1 MLLVPVVSSDI
12 AAMGY
17 DPATFEMQIQFQTGR
32 VYSYQSFPLSL
43 YQAFI
48 GAPSKGKFFA
58 QFIKKIYPATRLDAA
73 TPAPITGLPSTN
85 QGTVAGDALSVLENI
100 ERYEGLL

>member
-1 MLLVPVVSSDI
+1 MLLVSVVSSDI

-32 VYSYQSFPLSL
+32 VYSYPSFPLSM
-43 YQAFI
+43 YQALMA
-48 GAPSKGKFFA
+48 APSKGKFFA
-58 QFIKKIYPATRLDAA
+58 QFIKKVYPATRLDAA
-73 TPAPITGLPSTN
+73 TPSTVMGLPSTN